1 MFIPNATLTLKRY
14 YLVTVRADAAL
25 GATSLQLSSSKR
37 VTLPAGQVLTFGA
50 VTVSLPSRTVL
61 DGTTRQVTLA
71 NPLTTPLANG
81 TTNLK
86 TTGSRPEEAFLLQ
99 EIPIS
104 VEETG
109 KQIPKDMP
117 GVDTTAIHIEGRIS
131 SPLRYLT
138 EEIRVQAK
146 IPMVYRRGIK
156 SELRGTFYVLPTL
169 ASRLGLESFFGDAI
183 SGYLQGNAT

>member
-1 MFIPNATLTLKRY
+1 MLQF
-14 YLVTVRADAAL
+14 
-25 GATSLQLSSSKR
+25 GAT
-37 VTLPAGQVLTFGA
+37 
-50 VTVSLPSRTVL
+50 TVSFSGRTLL
-61 DGTTRQVTLA
+61 DSTTRQVTLA
-71 NPLTTPLANG
+71 TSLTAPLTNG
-81 TTNLK
+81 ATNLK
-86 TTGSRPEEAFLLQ
+86 TTGSRPEEPFLLQ
-99 EIPIS
+99 EIPVS

-117 GVDTTAIHIEGRIS
+117 GVDNTAIHIEGRIS
-131 SPLRYLT
+131 NPLRYLT

-146 IPMVYRRGIK
+146 IPMVYRRGRT